1 MAVAG
6 VAKAKA
12 LPDNTLPMN
21 KDVLVLGG
29 GVSGMNSALELADQG
44 HRVYLAE
51 QAGHLGGMAMAVRK
65 TLEGDDVQTYMADL
79 VEKVSQHALIEV
91 ITQAIVV
98 DHSGMPGMYK
108 TGFQIGPR
116 MYYRQIEHGATVL
129 AIGATHN
136 VPRAYRLGEHAAVTT
151 QIELDS
157 LIEDEPERIKTWGQ
171 LVMIQC
177 VGSRVPENPN
187 CSRICC
193 QSAIKN
199 ALRALDLNP
208 EMRVF
213 VLYRDMRT
221 YGFSEDYYAEARRRG
236 VIFVRY
242 ETDTPPEVTPDG
254 DQVEITFTDPILG
267 RRLAITADCLVLSTG
282 MAVNEEA
289 TEDLARIFHL
299 TRGLDGSFLEEHVK
313 LRPTDLAVPGFF
325 VAGSVHAPKNIKE
338 CIAQA
343 QAAASRVLAMLSKDT
358 INLGAMVARVDPEKC
373 ATCLACVRAC
383 PYGVPFINED
393 RYSEIDPA
401 KCHGCGICASECP
414 AKAIELTRFED
425 APIKARLE
433 GLLER
438 SA

>member
-1 MAVAG
+1 
-6 VAKAKA
+6 
-12 LPDNTLPMN
+12 
-21 KDVLVLGG
+21 
-29 GVSGMNSALELADQG
+29 
-44 HRVYLAE
+44 
-51 QAGHLGGMAMAVRK
+51 
-65 TLEGDDVQTYMADL
+65 
-79 VEKVSQHALIEV
+79 
-91 ITQAIVV
+91 
-98 DHSGMPGMYK
+98 
-108 TGFQIGPR
+108 
-116 MYYRQIEHGATVL
+116 
-129 AIGATHN
+129 
-136 VPRAYRLGEHAAVTT
+136 
-151 QIELDS
+151 
-157 LIEDEPERIKTWGQ
+157 
-171 LVMIQC
+171 MIQC

-267 RRLAITADCLVLSTG
+267 RRLAITADCLALSTG

>member
-1 MAVAG
+1 
-6 VAKAKA
+6 
-12 LPDNTLPMN
+12 
-21 KDVLVLGG
+21 
-29 GVSGMNSALELADQG
+29 
-44 HRVYLAE
+44 
-51 QAGHLGGMAMAVRK
+51 
-65 TLEGDDVQTYMADL
+65 
-79 VEKVSQHALIEV
+79 
-91 ITQAIVV
+91 
-98 DHSGMPGMYK
+98 
-108 TGFQIGPR
+108 
-116 MYYRQIEHGATVL
+116 
-129 AIGATHN
+129 
-136 VPRAYRLGEHAAVTT
+136 
-151 QIELDS
+151 
-157 LIEDEPERIKTWGQ
+157 
-171 LVMIQC
+171 
-177 VGSRVPENPN
+177 
-187 CSRICC
+187 
-193 QSAIKN
+193 
-199 ALRALDLNP
+199 
-208 EMRVF
+208 
-213 VLYRDMRT
+213 
-221 YGFSEDYYAEARRRG
+221 
-236 VIFVRY
+236 
-242 ETDTPPEVTPDG
+242 
-254 DQVEITFTDPILG
+254 
-267 RRLAITADCLVLSTG
+267 

>member
-1 MAVAG
+1 
-6 VAKAKA
+6 
-12 LPDNTLPMN
+12 
-21 KDVLVLGG
+21 
-29 GVSGMNSALELADQG
+29 
-44 HRVYLAE
+44 
-51 QAGHLGGMAMAVRK
+51 
-65 TLEGDDVQTYMADL
+65 
-79 VEKVSQHALIEV
+79 
-91 ITQAIVV
+91 
-98 DHSGMPGMYK
+98 
-108 TGFQIGPR
+108 
-116 MYYRQIEHGATVL
+116 
-129 AIGATHN
+129 HN
-136 VPRAYRLGEHAAVTT
+136 VPRAFSLGEHSAVTT

-157 LIEDEPERIKTWGQ
+157 LLEDQPDQVQAWQT
-171 LVMIQC
+171 LAMIQC
-177 VGSRVPENPN
+177 VGSRTPDNPN

-208 EMRVF
+208 ELRVF

-254 DQVEITFTDPILG
+254 DQVQVVFEDPILG
-267 RRLAITADCLVLSTG
+267 RKLSIEADCLALSTG

-289 TEDLARIFHL
+289 TEDLAMIFHL
-299 TRGLDGSFLEEHVK
+299 NRTLDGCFLEEHVK
-313 LRPTDLAVPGFF
+313 LRPTDLSVPGFF

-338 CIAQA
+338 CIAQS

-358 INLGAMVARVDPEKC
+358 INLGATVARVDPEKC

-401 KCHGCGICASECP
+401 KCHGCGVCAAECP

-425 APIKARLE
+425 APIMARLE

>member
-1 MAVAG
+1 
-6 VAKAKA
+6 
-12 LPDNTLPMN
+12 
-21 KDVLVLGG
+21 
-29 GVSGMNSALELADQG
+29 
-44 HRVYLAE
+44 
-51 QAGHLGGMAMAVRK
+51 
-65 TLEGDDVQTYMADL
+65 
-79 VEKVSQHALIEV
+79 
-91 ITQAIVV
+91 
-98 DHSGMPGMYK
+98 
-108 TGFQIGPR
+108 
-116 MYYRQIEHGATVL
+116 
-129 AIGATHN
+129 
-136 VPRAYRLGEHAAVTT
+136 
-151 QIELDS
+151 
-157 LIEDEPERIKTWGQ
+157 
-171 LVMIQC
+171 MIQC
-177 VGSRVPENPN
+177 VGSRTPENPN

-199 ALRALDLNP
+199 ALRVLDLNP

-242 ETDTPPEVTPDG
+242 ETDTPPEVTPAG
-254 DQVEITFTDPILG
+254 DQVEVAFSDPILG
-267 RRLAITADCLVLSTG
+267 RQLVVTADCLALSTG

-299 TRGLDGSFLEEHVK
+299 NPGAWTAAFLEEHVK
-313 LRPTDLAVPGFF
+313 LRPTDLSVPGFF

-393 RYSEIDPA
+393 RCSEIDPA
-401 KCHGCGICASECP
+401 KCHGCGVCARRMP
-414 AKAIELTRFED
+414 GQGDRAD
-425 APIKARLE
+425 PV
-433 GLLER
+433 
-438 SA
+438 